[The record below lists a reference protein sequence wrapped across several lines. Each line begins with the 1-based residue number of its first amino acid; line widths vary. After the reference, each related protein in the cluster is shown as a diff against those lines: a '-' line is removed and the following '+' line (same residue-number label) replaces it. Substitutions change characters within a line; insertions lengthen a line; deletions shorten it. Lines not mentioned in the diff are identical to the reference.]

1 MLRKGKKDTKPKSVL
16 EEEQMQSPFRTII
29 QHLCENKVA
38 MGSAIIFIV
47 IFLMCFILPI
57 WMKQDLNFQDPTQK
71 NIAPGFSFLS
81 VPKELKNNAKEI
93 EACPT
98 FGIGI
103 DNDGVV
109 YEWGTLTD
117 RLKQIPADMGKV
129 VDIAVGQDHVL
140 AMNEEGELFTWGY
153 NRMNLNRIP
162 SEVQGK
168 KVKSIAAG
176 YQVSI
181 VVLEDGSLVT
191 WGNENA
197 VDIVASKAKDENVK
211 LVRTNIST
219 GLALTEDGRLI
230 PLAKRETAFDAVP
243 DEIQGRIQDF
253 AMTDKTVFALL
264 DDGTVASWGGNNN
277 KQCKVPSGVKNI
289 QSVSSR
295 YYQNY
300 AIDEDGNVTTWGLK
314 GYLFGTDNM
323 GRSVALR
330 MLKGGQMTMTVGF
343 VSVIISLIIGII
355 VGGIAGYY
363 AGKVDILLMRVA
375 EVVGSLPF
383 IPLALILSA
392 LIGNKVSEVGRI
404 IMIMVILG
412 ILSWPGVAYMV
423 RAQVLAERQKEFV
436 TAAKA
441 LGVRERNI
449 IFRHIVPNVM
459 TIIIVNATLSFATCM
474 LTESGLSFLG
484 FGVSEPIPSW
494 GNMLNDCRSSEVI
507 SQFWWRWIFPSIALA
522 LCTISINLFGDG
534 LRKAVDPKSSER

>member
-1 MLRKGKKDTKPKSVL
+1 M
-16 EEEQMQSPFRTII
+16 
-29 QHLCENKVA
+29 
-38 MGSAIIFIV
+38 
-47 IFLMCFILPI
+47 
-57 WMKQDLNFQDPTQK
+57 
-71 NIAPGFSFLS
+71 
-81 VPKELKNNAKEI
+81 
-93 EACPT
+93 
-98 FGIGI
+98 
-103 DNDGVV
+103 
-109 YEWGTLTD
+109 
-117 RLKQIPADMGKV
+117 
-129 VDIAVGQDHVL
+129 
-140 AMNEEGELFTWGY
+140 
-153 NRMNLNRIP
+153 
-162 SEVQGK
+162 
-168 KVKSIAAG
+168 
-176 YQVSI
+176 
-181 VVLEDGSLVT
+181 
-191 WGNENA
+191 
-197 VDIVASKAKDENVK
+197 ASKAKDENVK

-264 DDGTVASWGGNNN
+264 DDGTLASWGGNDYNIQKIPEGVDGHVVSISAGRNHVTALLDDGTVASWGGNNN

-289 QSVSSR
+289 QRVSSR

>member
-81 VPKELKNNAKEI
+81 VPKELKHNAKEI
-93 EACPT
+93 EAGPT

-264 DDGTVASWGGNNN
+264 DDGTLASWGGN
-277 KQCKVPSGVKNI
+277 
-289 QSVSSR
+289 
-295 YYQNY
+295 
-300 AIDEDGNVTTWGLK
+300 D
-314 GYLFGTDNM
+314 
-323 GRSVALR
+323 
-330 MLKGGQMTMTVGF
+330 
-343 VSVIISLIIGII
+343 
-355 VGGIAGYY
+355 
-363 AGKVDILLMRVA
+363 
-375 EVVGSLPF
+375 
-383 IPLALILSA
+383 
-392 LIGNKVSEVGRI
+392 
-404 IMIMVILG
+404 
-412 ILSWPGVAYMV
+412 
-423 RAQVLAERQKEFV
+423 
-436 TAAKA
+436 
-441 LGVRERNI
+441 
-449 IFRHIVPNVM
+449 
-459 TIIIVNATLSFATCM
+459 
-474 LTESGLSFLG
+474 
-484 FGVSEPIPSW
+484 
-494 GNMLNDCRSSEVI
+494 
-507 SQFWWRWIFPSIALA
+507 
-522 LCTISINLFGDG
+522 
-534 LRKAVDPKSSER
+534 